1 MSDPDFIAVPNNNGP
16 QDRLWVCA
24 QYNDQG
30 LMTSVDVIINGDDY
44 STVEEIGQLIRVLAR
59 KGIPPTA
66 LTYTPS

>member
-1 MSDPDFIAVPNNNGP
+1 MSDPDFIAVPSAP

-30 LMTSVDVIINGDDY
+30 LMTSVDVIINNGDDC
-44 STVEEIGQLIRVLAR
+44 STVEEIGQLIRLLAR